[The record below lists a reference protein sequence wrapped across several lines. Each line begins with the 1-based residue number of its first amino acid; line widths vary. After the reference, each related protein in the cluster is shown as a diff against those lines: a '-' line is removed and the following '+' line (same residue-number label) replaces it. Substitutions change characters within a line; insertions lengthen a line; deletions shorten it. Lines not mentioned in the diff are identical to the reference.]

1 MNKIMIAILLLV
13 ACLLTP
19 SLAVAEES
27 APEYTLDGL
36 ELVDKNRRG
45 EIYAVPD
52 LDWTEYSEIILDRP
66 TVSFRKYWQRDQ
78 NRNRTTRVN
87 TEDMERI
94 KSELAD
100 LFEEIFTEELTTN
113 GGYTVAEGS
122 GGNVMRITPHIVDL
136 DVSAPDIRQTN
147 MTRNYT
153 EQAGEMTLKLAIFD
167 SVTGDLVA
175 TLRNRQAAPRRGY
188 MQWTTS
194 ASNKAEARLMLQK
207 WAKGLVERLD
217 EARAISSD
225 EG

>member
-1 MNKIMIAILLLV
+1 MNRTILSILLSTAFFLPP
-13 ACLLTP
+13 A
-19 SLAVAEES
+19 LAVADEDAS
-27 APEYTLDGL
+27 EYTLDGL
-36 ELVDKNRRG
+36 KLIDKNRRG
-45 EIYAVPD
+45 EVYADPD
-52 LDWTEYSEIILDRP
+52 LDWAEYSEIILDRP

-78 NRNRTTRVN
+78 NRSRTNRVK

-100 LFEEIFTEELTTN
+100 LFEEVFTEELTSK
-113 GGYTVAEGS
+113 GGYTVAEAS
-122 GGNVMRITPHIVDL
+122 GENVMRITPHIIDL

-175 TLRNRQAAPRRGY
+175 TLQNRQAAPRRGY

-194 ASNKAEARLMLQK
+194 ASNRAEARLMLQK
-207 WAKGLVERLD
+207 WAKDLGERLA
-217 EARAISSD
+217 EARADPSD
-225 EG
+225 G